1 MAVTIRTVAEE
12 ADVSPATV
20 SRVFN
25 DTAPV
30 DPDTRE
36 RILETADR
44 LGYVPNAT
52 ARSLS
57 LDRTHTFGVLLPFLT
72 GEYFPEVIR
81 GLDQAAREHDRLLM
95 LSSSHHAPE
104 DLRRALSSMNG
115 RIDGLV
121 LMLPQLDPSTYED
134 HLPGDV
140 PAVLLN
146 STPEGHDLGVLSID
160 NHEGAR
166 LATRHLAAQGHERIG
181 LITGDPANRE
191 THERR
196 AGYRTALMEAGLPRA
211 EAWIAEGDFSRAS
224 GEAAART
231 LLEASPRPT
240 AVFASNDYMAIG
252 AIRAFQADGHAVP
265 GDVAVVGFDD
275 LPSARHFAPALT
287 TIDARMVDLG
297 TEAIGLLMER
307 TEGEA
312 EGGRVQRLAPSLTVR
327 ASCGAAPCDRPR
339 SGAQAGTS

>member
-30 DPDTRE
+30 DPNTRE

-81 GLDQAAREHDRLLM
+81 GLDQAARDHNRLLM
-95 LSSSHHAPE
+95 LSSSHHSPE
-104 DLRRALSSMNG
+104 DLRRALGSMNG

-121 LMLPQLDPSTYED
+121 LMLPQLDPSAYED
-134 HLPGDV
+134 HLPEEV

-146 STPEGHDLGVLSID
+146 STPEGHDLSVLSID
-160 NHEGAR
+160 NREGAR
-166 LATRHLAAQGHERIG
+166 LATRHLADQGHERIG
-181 LITGDPANRE
+181 LITGDPENRE

-196 AGYRTALMEAGLPRA
+196 AGYRTALTEAGLPYT
-211 EAWIAEGDFSRAS
+211 EAWVAEGDFSRAS
-224 GEAAART
+224 GEEAART
-231 LLEASPRPT
+231 LLAASPRPT

-252 AIRAFQADGHAVP
+252 AIRALQAAGHAVP
-265 GDVAVVGFDD
+265 DDVAVVGFDD

-297 TEAIGLLMER
+297 TEAIGLLMEK
-307 TEGEA
+307 TEDEA
-312 EGGRVQRLAPSLTVR
+312 CSRRVRRLAPSLRVR
-327 ASCGAAPCDRPR
+327 SSCGAAPCDRTR
-339 SGAQAGTS
+339 STR

>member
-30 DPDTRE
+30 DSDTRE

-81 GLDQAAREHDRLLM
+81 GLDRAARDHDRLLM
-95 LSSSHHAPE
+95 LSSSHHSPE
-104 DLRRALSSMNG
+104 DLRRALGSMNG
-115 RIDGLV
+115 RIDGLA
-121 LMLPQLDPSTYED
+121 LMLPQLDPSAYKD
-134 HLPGDV
+134 HLPPDV

-146 STPEGHDLGVLSID
+146 SAPEGHEFSVLSID
-160 NHEGAR
+160 SHEGAR
-166 LATRHLAAQGHERIG
+166 LATRHLVDQGHERIG

-191 THERR
+191 AHERR
-196 AGYRTALMEAGLPRA
+196 AGYRAALQNADLPAR
-211 EAWIAEGDFSRAS
+211 EKWIVQGDFHRAS

-231 LLEASPRPT
+231 LLAASPRPT
-240 AVFASNDYMAIG
+240 AVFASNDYMAMG
-252 AIRAFQADGHAVP
+252 LIRGLQAAGHAVP
-265 GDVAVVGFDD
+265 EDVAVVGFDD
-275 LPSARHFAPALT
+275 LPSAQHVSPALT

-297 TEAIGLLMER
+297 TEAIALLMEM

-312 EGGRVQRLAPSLTVR
+312 GERRVRLLAPSLRIR
-327 ASCGAAPCDRPR
+327 ASCGATPCDTAHPSPR
-339 SGAQAGTS
+339 ADLP

>member
-81 GLDQAAREHDRLLM
+81 GLDQTAREHNRLLM
-95 LSSSHHAPE
+95 LSSSHHSSE
-104 DLRRALSSMNG
+104 DLRRALGSMNG
-115 RIDGLV
+115 RIDGLA
-121 LMLPQLDPSTYED
+121 LMLPQLDPSAYVD
-134 HLPGDV
+134 HLPADV

-146 STPEGHDLGVLSID
+146 SATEGHDLSVLSID
-160 NHEGAR
+160 NREGGR
-166 LATRHLAAQGHERIG
+166 LATRHLVDRGHERIG
-181 LITGDPANRE
+181 IITGDPATEE
-191 THERR
+191 THERL
-196 AGYRTALMEAGLPRA
+196 AGYRTALRA
-211 EAWIAEGDFSRAS
+211 ANLSVREAWVVEGDFHRAS
-224 GEAAART
+224 GAAGART
-231 LLEASPRPT
+231 LLSASPRPT
-240 AVFASNDYMAIG
+240 AIFASNDYMAMG
-252 AIRAFQADGHAVP
+252 AIRALQDAGLAVP
-265 GDVAVVGFDD
+265 ADVAVVGFDD
-275 LPSARHFAPALT
+275 LPSAEHFSPALT

-297 TEAIGLLMER
+297 TEAIELLMER
-307 TEGEA
+307 TGDETC
-312 EGGRVQRLAPSLTVR
+312 GRRVRRLAPSLTVR
-327 ASCGAAPCDRPR
+327 ASCGAAPCDSSRPGPR
-339 SGAQAGTS
+339 PAAP